1 MRFEHRWSENL
12 IEVEWSASPGTRR
25 CVSLVATDFIM
36 RTFTAVLALTLASSC
51 GAAQVFDDFEGGA
64 NPNGW
69 EFNDGAT
76 LVPSG
81 GHPGA
86 WLDSGE
92 FFAESAVFTSVPLHS
107 APLGVAL
114 ASGRLTSISFDFQ
127 RLALVCEQPG
137 GADHFVLILTARHGT
152 VDHDD
157 DDYAY
162 VTGDAVPQNVGEWV
176 HVAFPIPSGSAD
188 LPPGWTGGHRDDST
202 HFRPGVTWADL
213 MASADE
219 IDVAED
225 LPFEAHFQGCW
236 HSGLDS
242 VEVDYTEDSVF
253 ADGFEAAP

>member
-1 MRFEHRWSENL
+1 MR
-12 IEVEWSASPGTRR
+12 IP
-25 CVSLVATDFIM
+25 
-36 RTFTAVLALTLASSC
+36 TAVLALTLASSC
-51 GAAQVFDDFEGGA
+51 GAEQVFDDFEGGA

-76 LVPSG
+76 IMSSG
-81 GHPGA
+81 GSPGA

-92 FFAESAVFTSVPLHS
+92 FFAESAVFTAIPLQS

-114 ASGRLTSISFDFQ
+114 ASGRLTAISFDFQ
-127 RLALVCEQPG
+127 RLALVCQHPG

-152 VDHDD
+152 VDHED

-162 VTGDAVPQNVGEWV
+162 VTGDAVPQDVGEWV
-176 HVAFPIPSGSAD
+176 HVEFPIPSGVAD
-188 LPPGWTGGHRDDST
+188 LPPGWTGGHQDDFE

-213 MASADE
+213 MRTADE

-225 LPFEAHFQGCW
+225 LPFEGHFDGCW

-242 VEVDYTEDSVF
+242 VEVDYVGDDLFEN
-253 ADGFEAAP
+253 GFESAP